1 MLRMSHIQSKSPILM
16 NSVLSPGPSRQP
28 TIGVPLARLHA

>member
-16 NSVLSPGPSRQP
+16 NSVLSPKSSRQ
-28 TIGVPLARLHA
+28 TTNGVLLARLHA